1 MSKFGLVA
9 FDVDGTLVVHEHGQT
24 VWEVLNRRFTG
35 DDGWSP
41 QLYQQYLDGKLS
53 YADWVAQDIEG
64 WKAGGATRDKLI
76 EAFAPLRLVDNTRE
90 ALTELRAA
98 GMRTMVISG
107 TLDLMLHTL
116 LPDPPLDEIY
126 CNHIA
131 FDGEGRIAHWQATP
145 FDMEGKATCLRAVAL
160 REGIPL
166 DRCAFVGDSS
176 NDVWIA
182 RTAGFAVALNPNSQ
196 ELEGACQAVVRSRD
210 LRDVLPFLLGTG
222 TNKN

>member
-1 MSKFGLVA
+1 MGKFGLVA

-76 EAFAPLRLVDNTRE
+76 EAFAPLRLVDHTRE
-90 ALTELRAA
+90 ALTALRAA

-210 LRDVLPFLLGTG
+210 LRDVLPFLLG
-222 TNKN
+222 

>member
-1 MSKFGLVA
+1 MGKFGLVA
-9 FDVDGTLVVHEHGQT
+9 FDVDGTLVVHEQGQT

-53 YADWVAQDIEG
+53 YADWVAQDIAG
-64 WKAGGATRDKLI
+64 WKAGGATREKLI
-76 EAFAPLRLVDNTRE
+76 EAFAPLHLMENTRE
-90 ALTELRAA
+90 ALKELRAA
-98 GMRTMVISG
+98 GMRAVVISG

-166 DRCAFVGDSS
+166 ERCAFVGDSS

-210 LRDVLPFLLGTG
+210 LRDVLPFLLD
-222 TNKN
+222 

>member
-1 MSKFGLVA
+1 VGRFDLVA
-9 FDVDGTLVVHEHGQT
+9 FDVDGTLVVHDHGQT

-35 DDGWSP
+35 DDGWNP
-41 QLYQQYLDGKLS
+41 QRYQEYLDGKLS

-76 EAFAPLRLVDNTRE
+76 EAFAPLHLVEGTRE
-90 ALTELRAA
+90 ALTALRGA
-98 GMRTMVISG
+98 GMRTVVISG

-166 DRCAFVGDSS
+166 ARCALVGDSS

>member
-1 MSKFGLVA
+1 MRRFDLVA
-9 FDVDGTLVVHEHGQT
+9 FDVDGTLVVHDQGQT

-35 DDGWSP
+35 DDGWNP
-41 QLYQQYLDGKLS
+41 QRYQEYLDGKLS

-64 WKAGGATRDKLI
+64 WKAGGATRESLI
-76 EAFAPLRLVDNTRE
+76 AAFSPLRLVDGTRE
-90 ALTELRAA
+90 ALTKLREE
-98 GMRTMVISG
+98 GTRTVVISG
-107 TLDLMLHTL
+107 TLDLLLHTL

-131 FDGEGRIAHWQATP
+131 FDAEGRIAHWQATP
-145 FDMEGKATCLRAVAL
+145 FDMEGKATCLRAVSM

-166 DRCAFVGDSS
+166 ARCAFVGDSS

-182 RTAGFAVALNPNSQ
+182 RTAGYAVAFNPNTPA
-196 ELEGACQAVVRSRD
+196 LEAACQATVRSHD
-210 LRDVLPFLLGTG
+210 LRDVLVHLGTG